1 MSVVPLP
8 QSRYKLFQSF
18 YTELET
24 HAKHAI
30 SLSRLPFKAGAYD
43 TDVSYLLIPDKK
55 QD

>member
-30 SLSRLPFKAGAYD
+30 SLSRLPFKAGTYN
-43 TDVSYLLIPDKK
+43 TDENTFIPADKK